1 RGFIWLSDFR
11 DAVQERAP
19 LRAKSKAKALFIP
32 CTVEAKSL
40 FISSP
45 TRRKSVLQNSHDSRK
60 IGAKKCRRLDKPVSE
75 YRSRIVHTVIA
86 RQCSRHQAGT
96 FSNYPYCRS
105 MRMRLPQD
113 TQRPAYDAYGAYS
126 RRF

>member
-1 RGFIWLSDFR
+1 MLSGLR
-11 DAVQERAP
+11 DSVQERAP

-60 IGAKKCRRLDKPVSE
+60 IGAKKCRRLNKPVSE
-75 YRSRIVHTVIA
+75 YRSRIVHTV
-86 RQCSRHQAGT
+86 RTLRD
-96 FSNYPYCRS
+96 
-105 MRMRLPQD
+105 RLMTHMVLIRAD
-113 TQRPAYDAYGAYS
+113 FDK
-126 RRF
+126 RRFILGLFQ